1 MEGYRYEVQTIVYHA
16 QGSTRVSRQTCC
28 ASWSLCR
35 SILAKDDTTQLMS
48 AGGGESE
55 RNENCIKVVYCLPSK
70 IFDQYINDAIVK
82 TVCEAK
88 SKIRLLKANTMTE
101 ELGLVEGED
110 FGLIYDKC
118 RTELEPE
125 EEDGTTL
132 TGMWFRPL
140 PDETTHQIS
149 KKYHLYM

>member
-1 MEGYRYEVQTIVYHA
+1 MSSGKLAAQVGHCAEVYWLRMI
-16 QGSTRVSRQTCC
+16 RR
-28 ASWSLCR
+28 SLCPR
-35 SILAKDDTTQLMS
+35 
-48 AGGGESE
+48 GESE
-55 RNENCIKVVYCLPSK
+55 RNENCIKVVYCLPNK

-88 SKIRLLKANTMTE
+88 SKIHLLKVKTMTE

-140 PDETTHQIS
+140 PDETAHQIS